1 MILGLCGAFRVEILR
16 GPWHRAAYEEDL
28 TQEPAGWTLHS
39 QTPGNQCDTGL
50 GYQSLHPAITEQ
62 QGAALT
68 ISVSG
73 GRCSEVP

>member
-1 MILGLCGAFRVEILR
+1 MILGLCGAFRVEIPR
-16 GPWHRAAYEEDL
+16 GPLGAAYEEVL
-28 TQEPAGWTLHS
+28 TQEPAGWTPHS
-39 QTPGNQCDTGL
+39 QTAGNQHDTGL
-50 GYQSLHPAITEQ
+50 GYQSLHPTITEQ